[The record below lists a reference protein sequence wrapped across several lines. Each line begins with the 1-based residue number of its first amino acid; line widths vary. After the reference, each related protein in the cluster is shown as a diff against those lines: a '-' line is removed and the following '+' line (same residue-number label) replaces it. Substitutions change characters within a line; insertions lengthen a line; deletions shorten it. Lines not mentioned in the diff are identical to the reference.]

1 MNFTELAKK
10 RCSVRAY
17 ADKPIAPDAPPPH
30 PVRLLAITPSAAT
43 AAAIFVIFFIIDTPF
58 PDTMVSL
65 RRFVVNR
72 VSLFLSLFQ

>member
-1 MNFTELAKK
+1 MNAPLVPEPSSRVITE
-10 RCSVRAY
+10 
-17 ADKPIAPDAPPPH
+17 IAPDAPPPH